1 MFDTENNCCS
11 HRGKTL
17 GKQKSLL
24 LDCAVVDSSENAKAY
39 KNKEKLE
46 HHLDRVE
53 RMRFMPVMYL

>member
-17 GKQKSLL
+17 GKQNSLL

-39 KNKEKLE
+39 KNKDKLSTI
-46 HHLDRVE
+46 LTGSRA
-53 RMRFMPVMYL
+53 